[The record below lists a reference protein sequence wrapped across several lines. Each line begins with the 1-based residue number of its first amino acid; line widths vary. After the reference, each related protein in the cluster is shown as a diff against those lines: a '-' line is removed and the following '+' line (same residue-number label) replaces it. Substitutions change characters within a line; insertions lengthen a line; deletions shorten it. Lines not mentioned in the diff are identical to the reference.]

1 MTDPLEKSLSH
12 SWELLKSTS
21 LSVRSDFRVNKDLG
35 PSSYRRPDKVVLNI
49 RTEKSLIGS
58 VYNRIAM
65 DVAATPIKH
74 VRVNKNGIYQDTIRS
89 GLNDCLTVEANI
101 DQSSFSFLM
110 DAVLS
115 LFEEGV
121 IAIVPVETSVSLDNN
136 NAFDILSMRTAKIT
150 RWYPRDVEVEIYN
163 DKIGEK
169 QTLTLPKS
177 KVAIVENPFY
187 SVMNEPNSTLQRLT
201 RKLALLDAVDEQSN
215 SSKLDIIIQLP
226 YTIKSQ
232 KRMEQAEKRR
242 SDIEEQLS
250 GSKYGIAYID
260 GTEKVVQLNRSA
272 ENNLMG
278 QVEYL
283 TETLY
288 SQLGITKSV
297 FDGTADEPTLK
308 NYYSRSI
315 DPILMAITL
324 EMKRKFLTKT
334 ARTQGQSIE
343 YFVDPF
349 KIVPMSDLAE
359 IGDKFIRNQILVP
372 NEMRSVVGFVASDDP
387 KAEELS
393 NPNIANRDVDS
404 EESLIEEA
412 LAELDEEEAEYEEY
426 Q

>member
-1 MTDPLEKSLSH
+1 MTDPLDKSLAH
-12 SWELLKSTS
+12 GWELLKNTS
-21 LSVRSDFRVNKDLG
+21 LSVRNDFRANKDLG

-121 IAIVPVETSVSLDNN
+121 IAIVPVETSVSLDDN

-169 QTLTLPKS
+169 QTITLPKS

-187 SVMNEPNSTLQRLT
+187 SVMNEPNSTLKRLT

-272 ENNLMG
+272 ENNLMA

-393 NPNIANRDVDS
+393 NPNIANRE
-404 EESLIEEA
+404 EESVDALIDEA

>member
-21 LSVRSDFRVNKDLG
+21 LSVRSDFRTNKDLG

-136 NAFDILSMRTAKIT
+136 NAFDILSMRTAKIK
-150 RWYPRDVEVEIYN
+150 RWYPRDIEVEIYN

-187 SVMNEPNSTLQRLT
+187 SVMNEPNSTLQRLM

-393 NPNIANRDVDS
+393 NPNIANRDADS

>member
-1 MTDPLEKSLSH
+1 MTDPLDKSLAH

-21 LSVRSDFRVNKDLG
+21 LSVRNDFRANKDLG

-65 DVAATPIKH
+65 DVATTPIKH

-308 NYYSRSI
+308 NYYSRSV

-393 NPNIANRDVDS
+393 NPNIANRE
-404 EESLIEEA
+404 EESADALIDEA

>member
-21 LSVRSDFRVNKDLG
+21 LSVRSDFRANKDLG

-226 YTIKSQ
+226 YTIKSP

-308 NYYSRSI
+308 NYYSRSV